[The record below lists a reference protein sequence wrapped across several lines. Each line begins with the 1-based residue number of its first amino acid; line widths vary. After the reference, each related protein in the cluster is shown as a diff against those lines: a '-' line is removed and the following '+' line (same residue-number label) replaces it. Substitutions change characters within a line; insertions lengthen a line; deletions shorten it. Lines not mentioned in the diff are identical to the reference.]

1 MIQKALSDAPRA
13 TMQVANRWALGGMRF
28 QPKSMR

>member
-1 MIQKALSDAPRA
+1 MIQKALSEAPRA
-13 TMQVANRWALGGMRF
+13 TMTVEKKWALGGMRF